1 MPLHLLCFSLLA
13 VGQQVALLSVCHK
26 LFFLFVGFF
35 EKKIFFCSM
44 HLGERTTFC
53 LSCMF
58 CLTTTLF
65 IVPIERKIP
74 PSFTKKPSG
83 TIEDTE
89 GKMVKIEGRVAG
101 SQPLTVNWYKD
112 GLEIFTSD
120 FYDVTFK
127 SSLAVLCIKKS
138 QLSDSGT
145 YMCKISNEAGTASYD
160 VSVKITGIQLV
171 SMSNFSYFNCLV
183 ISVLLLEKKYC
194 GSTVVQ

>member
-1 MPLHLLCFSLLA
+1 M
-13 VGQQVALLSVCHK
+13 
-26 LFFLFVGFF
+26 FF
-35 EKKIFFCSM
+35 
-44 HLGERTTFC
+44 
-53 LSCMF
+53 
-58 CLTTTLF
+58 LTTTLF

-101 SQPLTVNWYKD
+101 SQPLAVNWYKD

-145 YMCKISNEAGTASYD
+145 YMCNISNEAGTASYD

-183 ISVLLLEKKYC
+183 ISVLLLEKKVLWQYC
-194 GSTVVQ
+194 GTVTVSDGNFMVLNFSIIGNTLEYHVITIVVS